1 MVVDLAAQTNTV
13 QASFAFHEIANIF
26 PLLRGEELASLIE
39 NIRDNGL
46 IEPIWLYEEKILDGR
61 NRYTA
66 CCEAGVEPVFR
77 QYEGDDPIGFV
88 ISLNIERRD
97 LSSTAKA
104 IAAYKA
110 LPFYEEEAKKR
121 QGYESLSDEKKVSQ
135 VKGRSAELVAK
146 KFHTNGQYVKY
157 VKALAEDSSENY
169 QRMANGELT
178 VVEAKKAAKLEDY
191 QIRMKELQVH
201 EGDIWQ
207 LGRHFLYCGNNRSE
221 TFFGLCRQH
230 EIAFAFA
237 DPPYNAGVAEWDKG
251 FVWEHDYLFDFAPM
265 VAVTPG
271 IVSMPQFL
279 CKTSMPYKWM
289 MSCYIDNGMTRG
301 VLGFGNWIAVALFYD
316 ELPKQV
322 RSAKDFLQVSISTDE
337 RDAFEHK
344 GQKPLPL
351 MAHLVGMFA
360 KESEVVCD
368 PFLGTGTTLIA
379 CEQKGRVCV
388 GAESDLET
396 CKSIIV
402 RWEKFTKKEAT
413 VIDDSYHI

>member
-1 MVVDLAAQTNTV
+1 MTVDVVRTHKALT
-13 QASFAFHEIANIF
+13 FHEIANIF
-26 PLLRGEELASLIE
+26 PLLRGEELTGLVEDIQE
-39 NIRDNGL
+39 NGL
-46 IEPIWLYEEKILDGR
+46 IEPIWLYEGKILDGR
-61 NRYTA
+61 NRYLA
-66 CCEAGVEPVFR
+66 CCEAGIEPLFR

-88 ISLNIERRD
+88 ISLNIKRRD
-97 LSSTAKA
+97 LTSTAKA

-110 LPFYEEEAKKR
+110 LPLYEREAEKRHGNRYTILEGEKNFPDKK
-121 QGYESLSDEKKVSQ
+121 GKSTDF
-135 VKGRSAELVAK
+135 AAK
-146 KFHTNGQYVKY
+146 QFGTNMQYVKY
-157 VKALAEDSSENY
+157 VKALAEDSPEIY
-169 QRMANGELT
+169 QRMVDGELT
-178 VVEAKKAAKLEDY
+178 IQEAKKAAKLEDY

-201 EGDIWQ
+201 EGEIWQ
-207 LGRHFLYCGNNRSE
+207 LGNHFLYCGDNRSE
-221 TFFGLCRQH
+221 TFLALCRQQ

-237 DPPYNAGVAEWDKG
+237 DPPYNADVAEWDRD
-251 FVWEHDYLFDFAPM
+251 FAWEHDYLFDLAPV

-271 IVSMPQFL
+271 IVSLQSFL

-301 VLGFGNWIAVALFYD
+301 ALGFGNWIAIALFYE

-337 RDAFEHK
+337 RDPSGHK

-360 KESEVVCD
+360 KESETVCD

-379 CEQKGRVCV
+379 CEQKGRACI
-388 GAESDLET
+388 GAEGDLET

-402 RWEKFTKKEAT
+402 RWEKFTKKEAR
-413 VIDDSYHI
+413 VVEWQ

>member
-1 MVVDLAAQTNTV
+1 MIGNAPSLVGVLT
-13 QASFAFHEIANIF
+13 FHDIANIF
-26 PLLRGEELASLIE
+26 PLLRGEELASLVE
-39 NIRDNGL
+39 DIRENGL
-46 IEPIWLYEEKILDGR
+46 IEPIWLYEGKILDGR
-61 NRYTA
+61 NRYVA
-66 CCEAGVEPVFR
+66 CCEAGIEPTFR
-77 QYEGDDPIGFV
+77 QYKGNDPIGFV

-97 LSSTAKA
+97 LSATAKA
-104 IAAYKA
+104 IAACKA
-110 LPFYEEEAKKR
+110 LPLYEAVERRGGDHKSNGTEETKTKKFS
-121 QGYESLSDEKKVSQ
+121 GLISGEN
-135 VKGRSAELVAK
+135 AHLVAK

-157 VKALAEDSSENY
+157 IKALAEDFPEIY
-169 QRMANGELT
+169 QRMVDGELT

-201 EGDIWQ
+201 EGDVWQ
-207 LGRHFLYCGNNRSE
+207 LGRHMLYCGDNRSE
-221 TFFGLCRQH
+221 AFMGLCSQH

-237 DPPYNAGVAEWDKG
+237 DPPYNAEVAVWDKG
-251 FVWEHDYLFDFAPM
+251 FVWEHDYLFDLAPI

-271 IVSMPQFL
+271 IASLQQFL

-289 MSCYIDNGMTRG
+289 MVCYIDNGMTRG
-301 VLGFGNWIAVALFYD
+301 ALGFGNYIAIALFYK

-322 RSAKDFLQVSISTDE
+322 RSAKDFLQVSISIDE
-337 RDAFEHK
+337 RDPSGHK

-379 CEQKGRVCV
+379 CEQKGRVCI

-396 CKSIIV
+396 CKQIIV
-402 RWEKFTKKEAT
+402 RWEKFTKKEAERW
-413 VIDDSYHI
+413 

>member
-1 MVVDLAAQTNTV
+1 MIAERTLE
-13 QASFAFHEIANIF
+13 FHEVANIF
-26 PLLRGEELASLIE
+26 PLLRGEELASLVE
-39 NIRDNGL
+39 DIRENGL

-97 LSSTAKA
+97 LSATVKA

-110 LPFYEEEAKKR
+110 LPFYEAEAEKR
-121 QGYESLSDEKKVSQ
+121 MLAGIRGDPGKIFSQGSDGK
-135 VKGRSAELVAK
+135 SAFLVAK

-157 VKALAEDSSENY
+157 VKALAEDSNDIY
-169 QRMANGELT
+169 QRMVDGELT
-178 VVEAKKAAKLEDY
+178 IVEAKKAAKLEDY

-207 LGRHFLYCGNNRSE
+207 LGQHFLYCGDNRSE
-221 TFFGLCRQH
+221 TFLGLCRQH

-251 FVWEHDYLFDFAPM
+251 FVWEHDYLFDLAPM

-271 IVSMPQFL
+271 IVSIQSFL

-289 MSCYIDNGMTRG
+289 MGGYIDNGMTRG
-301 VLGFGNWIAVALFYD
+301 VLGFGNWIPIALFYE

-322 RSAKDFLQVSISTDE
+322 RNCKDFLQVSISIDE

-344 GQKPLPL
+344 GQKPLTL
-351 MAHLVGMFA
+351 LSHLVGMFA

-396 CKSIIV
+396 CKSVIV
-402 RWEKFTKKEAT
+402 RWEKYTKKEAQ
-413 VIDDSYHI
+413 VMEW

>member
-1 MVVDLAAQTNTV
+1 MAVDLVV
-13 QASFAFHEIANIF
+13 QSNSLIEFHEIANIF
-26 PLLRGEELASLIE
+26 PLLRGEELASLVE
-39 NIRDNGL
+39 DIRENGL

-61 NRYTA
+61 NRYVA
-66 CCEAGVEPVFR
+66 CCESEVEPIFR
-77 QYEGDDPIGFV
+77 QYEGNDPIGFV
-88 ISLNIERRD
+88 ISLNIKRRD
-97 LSSTAKA
+97 LTSTAKA

-110 LPFYEEEAKKR
+110 LPLYAQEAAKRKAGARWNDIDTKKISE
-121 QGYESLSDEKKVSQ
+121 QGES
-135 VKGRSAELVAK
+135 AHLVAK
-146 KFHTNGQYVKY
+146 KFQTNGQYVKY
-157 VKALAEDSSENY
+157 VKALAEDFPKIY
-169 QRMANGELT
+169 QRIVDGELT
-178 VVEAKKAAKLEDY
+178 IQDAKKAAKLEDY

-201 EGDIWQ
+201 EGEIWQ
-207 LGRHFLYCGNNRSE
+207 LGSHFLYCGDNRSE
-221 TFFGLCRQH
+221 AFLGLCSQH

-251 FVWEHDYLFDFAPM
+251 FEWNHDYLFDLAPM

-271 IVSMPQFL
+271 IASMQQFL
-279 CKTSMPYKWM
+279 CKTAMPYKWM

-301 VLGFGNWIAVALFYD
+301 VLGFGNWIAIALFYE

-337 RDAFEHK
+337 RDFEHK

-351 MAHLVGMFA
+351 LAHLVGMFA

-402 RWEKFTKKEAT
+402 RWEKFTKKEAE
-413 VIDDSYHI
+413 VMEWS

>member
-1 MVVDLAAQTNTV
+1 MTTVAQSST
-13 QASFAFHEIANIF
+13 AIAFHEIANIF
-26 PLLRGEELASLIE
+26 PLLRGEELASLVEDIQE
-39 NIRDNGL
+39 NGL
-46 IEPIWLYEEKILDGR
+46 IEPIWLYEGKILDGR

-66 CCEAGVEPVFR
+66 CCMAEVEPIFR
-77 QYEGDDPIGFV
+77 QYEGNDPLGFV
-88 ISLNIERRD
+88 ISTNIERRD
-97 LSSTAKA
+97 LSATAKA

-110 LPFYEEEAKKR
+110 LPFYDGR
-121 QGYESLSDEKKVSQ
+121 QGGDRRSDNFQEDKNVLL
-135 VKGRSAELVAK
+135 KGKSSAVVAK
-146 KFHTNGQYVKY
+146 KFHTSETYVKY
-157 VKALAEDSSENY
+157 IKALAEDFPDIY
-169 QRMANGELT
+169 QRMEEGKLT
-178 VVEAKKAAKLEDY
+178 VAEAKKAAKLEDY
-191 QIRMKELQVH
+191 QIRMKELEVH
-201 EGDIWQ
+201 EGEIWQ
-207 LGRHFLYCGNNRSE
+207 LGNHFLYCGDNKSE
-221 TFFGLCRQH
+221 DFLGLCRQH

-251 FVWEHDYLFDFAPM
+251 FEWEHDYLFDLAPI

-271 IVSMPQFL
+271 IVSIQPFL

-289 MSCYIDNGMTRG
+289 MGCYIDNGMTRG
-301 VLGFGNWIAVALFYD
+301 VLGFGNWIAIALFYE

-322 RSAKDFLQVSISTDE
+322 RSMKDFLQVSISVDE

-379 CEQKGRVCV
+379 CEQKGRACV

-402 RWEKFTKKEAT
+402 RWEKFTKKEAE
-413 VIDDSYHI
+413 VMEWQ